1 MKKLVLIFLVFIS
14 VFSFGNEDF
23 TKNEKNTVL
32 KQFTEFQKAVKN
44 KDMKALEKFIDGS
57 VYGIVLNDGPAYSS
71 NIGSSSYDE
80 IVKYKKEFFKS
91 INNITLVKA
100 DLKNNEVIE
109 YTKGEETISGIFFIM
124 EADND
129 LWGHKGDKLFE
140 ISDFYDDPE
149 YPGVIEYIF
158 KMKGDQLKFISIYSM
173 P

>member
-44 KDMKALEKFIDGS
+44 KDVKALEKFIDGS
-57 VYGIVLNDGPAYSS
+57 LYGIVLNDGPAYSS
-71 NIGSSSYDE
+71 NIGSTSYDE
-80 IVKYKKEFFKS
+80 IVKYKNKFFKS
-91 INNITLVKA
+91 INNVTLVKV

-109 YTKGEETISGIFFIM
+109 YTKGDETISGIFSVM

-129 LWGHKGDKLFE
+129 LWGNKGDKLFE

-149 YPGVIEYIF
+149 YPGVTRYIF
-158 KMKGDQLKFISIYSM
+158 KMKGSQLKFISIHSM